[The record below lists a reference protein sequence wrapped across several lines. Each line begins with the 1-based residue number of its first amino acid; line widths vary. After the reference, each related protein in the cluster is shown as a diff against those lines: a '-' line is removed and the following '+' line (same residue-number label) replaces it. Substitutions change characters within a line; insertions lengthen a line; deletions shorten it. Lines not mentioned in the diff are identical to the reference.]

1 MVQLT
6 MIWNSLLPNLELFSL
21 HEMARYIFCQ
31 IVLEEG
37 ILLQM
42 FTGLSAGTATNDKI
56 SFLHDAKKI

>member
-1 MVQLT
+1 
-6 MIWNSLLPNLELFSL
+6 
-21 HEMARYIFCQ
+21 MARYIFCQ

-56 SFLHDAKKI
+56 SFLPDAKKYEFRTEPGKTTAAVV